1 MASRIPQSFIDEL
14 LARTDI
20 VEVVNPRVRLK
31 KTGKNYSAC
40 CPFHSEKTPSF
51 TLSPHK
57 QFYYCF
63 GCGASGNAIGFVMA
77 HDQLNFPEA
86 VKLLAESAGLELP
99 ENTQDSALHKQE
111 DESRLRCYQVLEQT
125 TDFYRRQLREH
136 PFGQT
141 AIAYLKRRGLSGQ
154 IAKTYALGVSPP
166 EWDALIKRFQEPS
179 AARLTTAGPTTTELT
194 AEMRQSLVDSGLI
207 IEKSAS
213 QAYDRFRGR
222 IQFPIRDVRGRVV
235 GFGARSLG
243 EDTPKYL
250 NSPET
255 RVFNKSQELYG
266 LYECRMSR
274 LPLQRILVTEGY
286 MDVVALAQHGI
297 HYSVATLGTAT
308 SEEHLRKLFK
318 FVPEIIFCFDGDAAG
333 RRAAQKAAE
342 VALPFMEDGRQL
354 KLLFL
359 PEQEDPDSLIR
370 QEGKQAF
377 EKRID
382 QQSLALGDYLFR
394 MHQDSI
400 NEHSL
405 EGKARLSHLLLPLLA
420 RLPKGVFRQ
429 LMLERLAQR
438 VGVSTESIMVSAAN
452 TPKPPNAEHQSKQA
466 YSQQAHKQQASK
478 QPQTHAK
485 APSNTPSCTIPKD
498 LSEIDSPNKQHP
510 LAGVGLAP
518 MKTGVAPMEMEVAP
532 MEMRV
537 SPMEAFESLWS
548 EPRSMALLM
557 TNLLL
562 KPQLVL
568 TLDPDE
574 LLRLRDYA
582 PELRMLSELYQGV
595 QEIKLSNSD
604 AVIGYFLAI
613 RPEYDGLL
621 KRWLQVIRSQN
632 AEGLFIR
639 DKTDAILTQEI
650 QDVLNRYRRLE
661 LLHQYEALKDKVR
674 LGEALTKAQR
684 QRFQA
689 LPRQIKAI
697 GCCE

>member
-77 HDQLNFPEA
+77 HDQLSFPES

-99 ENTQDSALHKQE
+99 ENTQDSDTSKQE
-111 DESRLRCYQVLEQT
+111 DESRLRCYQVLEQAT
-125 TDFYRRQLREH
+125 EFYRRQLREL

-141 AIAYLKRRGLSGQ
+141 AIAYLKQRGLSGQ

-166 EWDALIKRFQEPS
+166 EWNGLIKRFQHPTPDPLQHT
-179 AARLTTAGPTTTELT
+179 AATELT
-194 AEMRQSLVDSGLI
+194 TEMRQALVGSGLI

-213 QAYDRFRGR
+213 QQYDRFRGR

-243 EDTPKYL
+243 DDTPKYL
-250 NSPET
+250 NSPESL
-255 RVFNKSQELYG
+255 VFNKSQELYG

-274 LPLQRILVTEGY
+274 MPLQRILVTEGY

-308 SEEHLRKLFK
+308 SEEHVRKLFK

-354 KLLFL
+354 NVLFL

-394 MHQDSI
+394 MHQGSI

-420 RLPKGVFRQ
+420 RLPEGVFRQ

-438 VGVSTESIMVSAAN
+438 VGVSTESIMTSAAN
-452 TPKPPNAEHQSKQA
+452 TPKTSTTEFSITKQIKSRLKHTHTETSSKTVQA
-466 YSQQAHKQQASK
+466 NMPVTVNQ
-478 QPQTHAK
+478 
-485 APSNTPSCTIPKD
+485 APSYKATNHKTLKD
-498 LSEIDSPNKQHP
+498 LSPTD
-510 LAGVGLAP
+510 LARQQPSLRRIAP
-518 MKTGVAPMEMEVAP
+518 TD
-532 MEMRV
+532 
-537 SPMEAFESLWS
+537 AFESLWS
-548 EPRSMALLM
+548 EPRSMTLLM
-557 TNLLL
+557 TNLLY

-568 TLDPDE
+568 TLNAEE
-574 LLRLRDYA
+574 LLRLRDHA
-582 PELRMLSELYQGV
+582 PELRMLSELYRGV
-595 QEIKLSNSD
+595 QEIQLSSSD

-613 RPEYDGLL
+613 RPEYDALL
-621 KRWLQVIRSQN
+621 KRWLQVIRSQD

-639 DKTDAILTQEI
+639 EKTDAILTQEI

-661 LLHQYEALKDKVR
+661 LEYQYEALKDKVR
-674 LGEALTKAQR
+674 LGEVLTKAQR
-684 QRFQA
+684 QSFNELPSLIRA
-689 LPRQIKAI
+689 LN
-697 GCCE
+697 